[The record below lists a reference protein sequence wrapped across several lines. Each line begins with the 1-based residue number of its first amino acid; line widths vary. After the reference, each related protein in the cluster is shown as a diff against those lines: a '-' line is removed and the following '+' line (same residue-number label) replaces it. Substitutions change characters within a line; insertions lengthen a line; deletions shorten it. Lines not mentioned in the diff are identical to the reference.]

1 MCSKVEKS
9 FRQIHKVYENTC
21 YIFYCDSPLFPV
33 SYYTVGLPGRFEA
46 LEVDKLFMF
55 FLIMEKLMEV
65 RPIPVHLVG

>member
-21 YIFYCDSPLFPV
+21 YIFYCDSPSFPV